1 MKYGEVNQI
10 KPLIIAHRGVS
21 LSAPENTC
29 PAFQAAVDMGLGG
42 VETDIQLTHDGKTVL
57 HHNYTVDACSNGSGA
72 VYRLDY
78 EALRALDFGAY
89 RGKPWRGTRIPN
101 LQEFWAI
108 VHGLL
113 VVNIELKAPVD
124 RSIPY
129 VETVLDS
136 LRAFNRTDNVIISA
150 FDHSLLRRVKELWP
164 SMAVGLLTL
173 PAGFDKSPIFSLL
186 EKAYPRDKLLL
197 DACAED
203 LQAIDPSAFDPHKAG
218 LPGRDAR
225 DAVAELAH
233 QIGAVYP
240 SLCLP
245 EVREALRETADL
257 PAYVSGLDFRPEY
270 LHCHYSSVLKD
281 PALVE
286 RTRELGVLCNVW
298 TPDKPE
304 ELKAL
309 CGSGCHA
316 VITNRPDVLMKLE
329 AQL

>member
-1 MKYGEVNQI
+1 MNQI

-29 PAFQAAVDMGLGG
+29 PAFQAAVELGLGG
-42 VETDIQLTHDGKTVL
+42 IETDIQLTGDGKTVL

-89 RGKPWRGTRIPN
+89 RGERWRGTRIPN

-108 VHGLL
+108 VRSMPI
-113 VVNIELKAPVD
+113 VNIELKAPVD

-136 LRAFNRTDNVIISA
+136 LRQFDRTDNIIISA

-164 SMAVGLLTL
+164 SLAVGLLTL
-173 PAGFDKSPIFSLL
+173 PTGFDQTPIFSLL
-186 EKAYPRDKLLL
+186 EKAYPGDKLLL
-197 DACAED
+197 DARAED
-203 LQAIDPSAFDPHKAG
+203 LQAIDPAAFDAHKAG

-225 DAVAELAH
+225 DAVAELAR

-240 SLCLP
+240 TLCLP

-257 PAYVSGLDFRPEY
+257 PAYVRALDFRPEY

-281 PALVE
+281 PTLVK
-286 RTRELGVLCNVW
+286 RMRELGVLCNVW
-298 TPDKPE
+298 TPDKRE
-304 ELKAL
+304 ELQAL
-309 CGSGCHA
+309 CAGGCHA
-316 VITNRPDVLMKLE
+316 IITNRPDLLLELE

>member
-1 MKYGEVNQI
+1 M
-10 KPLIIAHRGVS
+10 
-21 LSAPENTC
+21 
-29 PAFQAAVDMGLGG
+29 
-42 VETDIQLTHDGKTVL
+42 
-57 HHNYTVDACSNGSGA
+57 DACSNGSGA

-78 EALRALDFGAY
+78 EALRALDFGAS
-89 RGKPWRGTRIPN
+89 RGKPWRGTRSPN

-257 PAYVSGLDFRPEY
+257 PAYVSGLDFRPE
-270 LHCHYSSVLKD
+270 
-281 PALVE
+281 P
-286 RTRELGVLCNVW
+286 R
-298 TPDKPE
+298 
-304 ELKAL
+304 
-309 CGSGCHA
+309 
-316 VITNRPDVLMKLE
+316 
-329 AQL
+329 Q

>member
-1 MKYGEVNQI
+1 MKHI

-29 PAFQAAVDMGLGG
+29 PAFQAAVDLGLGG
-42 VETDIQLTHDGKTVL
+42 VETDVQLTRDGKTVL

-72 VYRLDY
+72 VYQLEY

-89 RGKPWRGTRIPN
+89 RGERWRGTKIPN

-108 VHGLL
+108 VHSLPI
-113 VVNIELKAPVD
+113 VNIELKAPVD
-124 RSIPY
+124 RGIPY
-129 VETVLDS
+129 VETVLDR
-136 LRAFNRTDNVIISA
+136 LRQFDRTDNVIISA
-150 FDHSLLRRVKELWP
+150 FDHNLLRRVKELCP
-164 SMAVGLLTL
+164 SIAVGLLTL
-173 PAGFDKSPIFSLL
+173 PAGFDRTPIFRLL
-186 EKAYPRDKLLL
+186 ENAYPRDKLLL

-203 LQAIDPSAFDPHKAG
+203 LQAIDPEAFDPHKVG
-218 LPGRDAR
+218 LPGKDAR

-240 SLCLP
+240 GLCLP
-245 EVREALRETADL
+245 EAGEALRKTADL
-257 PAYVSGLDFRPEY
+257 SAYVDGLDFHPDY
-270 LHCHYSSVLKD
+270 LHCHYSAVLKD

-286 RTRELGVLCNVW
+286 RMRQRGVKCNVW
-298 TPDKPE
+298 TPDKRE

-309 CGSGCHA
+309 CDSGCHA
-316 VITNRPDVLMKLE
+316 IITNRPDLLLELE